1 MNYMHSILWHRY
13 TKTKIGTYVDKV
25 YINFRDLNVLEDWV
39 ESQSFTIIST
49 DSLVVYSNKYYLQV
63 YLDNCEIIRL

>member
-13 TKTKIGTYVDKV
+13 TKTKTGTYVDKV

-39 ESQSFTIIST
+39 ECQSFAIIST
-49 DSLVVYSNKYYLQV
+49 DSLVIYSNKYYLQV

>member
-1 MNYMHSILWHRY
+1 MNYMHSSLWHRY
-13 TKTKIGTYVDKV
+13 TKTKIRTYVDKV
-25 YINFRDLNVLEDWV
+25 YINFWDLNILEDWV
-39 ESQSFTIIST
+39 ECQSFTIIST

>member
-1 MNYMHSILWHRY
+1 MNYMHSSLWHRY
-13 TKTKIGTYVDKV
+13 TKTKIRTYVDKV
-25 YINFRDLNVLEDWV
+25 YINFWDLNVLEDWV
-39 ESQSFTIIST
+39 ECQSFTIIST

>member
-1 MNYMHSILWHRY
+1 MNYMHSSLWHRY
-13 TKTKIGTYVDKV
+13 TKTKIRTYVDKV

-39 ESQSFTIIST
+39 ECQSFTIIST